1 MHSFHKRF
9 GLSTAA
15 LALAGLAACS
25 KPAPTDDSLQKDLQQ
40 ANSSLAMLPTSSGT
54 AVVSAIEQ
62 TPSATKT
69 AAKRQNTPKRSP
81 QRISAKPAAAKAV
94 TPAPEPTQDEMPAPA
109 PSQPPTRE
117 DLPAAPAPRAPQG
130 RATQAPPPG
139 GFKTIDEIMRKAPF
153 PINP

>member
-1 MHSFHKRF
+1 MRGIHRQLGSA
-9 GLSTAA
+9 TVA

-25 KPAPTDDSLQKDLQQ
+25 RPASTDDSLQKDLQQ
-40 ANSSLAMLPTSSGT
+40 ASSSLTMLPNGSGT

-62 TPSATKT
+62 TPSATP
-69 AAKRQNTPKRSP
+69 AVAKRQNTPKRTP
-81 QRISAKPAAAKAV
+81 QRVSAKPALAEAV
-94 TPAPEPTQDEMPAPA
+94 TVTPEVVHEEMPAPA
-109 PSQPPTRE
+109 QPARE
-117 DLPAAPAPRAPQG
+117 ELPAAPAPRAPQG